1 MASLVPCLVS
11 TCFVLTGKEFY
22 HLVSTHQTACQTN
35 KHMIILRITDWS
47 VNIVGLGQMTLT
59 RTYRVIRPSLRQAI
73 LKRCRL
79 PISTRLISS
88 LSRQIRAEAR

>member
-35 KHMIILRITDWS
+35 KHMIILRVTDWS
-47 VNIVGLGQMTLT
+47 VNIVGLG
-59 RTYRVIRPSLRQAI
+59 
-73 LKRCRL
+73 
-79 PISTRLISS
+79 
-88 LSRQIRAEAR
+88 